1 MKTDKGLLQQDGI
14 AWARHAR
21 NKLQALN
28 LSVYLSVNESQRA
41 AYTSLLPEAPLVFD
55 NPDLPVHG
63 PLNGLLSAHL
73 QFPEKAIVLLAC
85 DLPDLPE
92 RMVDQLLKHFIQYP
106 FPPAICYSMNQL
118 PEPMCSIFH
127 PDTLKEIYNRA
138 ILNKLEKFSMRYI
151 LDSFGSQVIELAIS
165 EQVFFKNYNSP
176 ADL

>member
-1 MKTDKGLLQQDGI
+1 MKTDKGLLQQDGT
-14 AWARHAR
+14 AWALTAR

-28 LSVYLSVNESQRA
+28 LSAYLSVNESQGA
-41 AYTSLLPEAPLVFD
+41 VYTSLLPEAQLVFD

-63 PLNGLLSAHL
+63 PLKGLLSAHIK
-73 QFPEKAIVLLAC
+73 FPKQAIVLLAC

-92 RMVDQLLKHFIQYP
+92 RMAEQLLKQFNQYP
-106 FPPAICYSMNQL
+106 FPPAICYSINQQ

-138 ILNKLEKFSMRYI
+138 ILNKLEKFSMRFI
-151 LDSFGSQVIELAIS
+151 LDRFGSQVIELAIS